1 LWRARKVLFVFA
13 LLIFFAI
20 AGAAFLLSRVSLPPA
35 APQAQTTF
43 LYDAKG
49 KQLAALDAGENRVL
63 VSLHQ
68 VPQVAVDAI
77 LSTEDHDYYK
87 HGAVDPLG
95 IIRATISD
103 IRGHGNLQGASTITQ
118 QYVKTVY
125 LGSKRTFSRKLTEA
139 FLAIKLQRQLSK
151 DQILERYLNTIYFGR
166 GAYGIQAASQAYFGE
181 DVSKLGLPEASFL
194 AGLIRSPETDDPY
207 RGYAPTATARRLLT
221 LKAMVRD
228 HKISEAQLQEVEL
241 VPITTTVRPPGAT
254 ALQVT
259 DSEHGT
265 QYFVDDVRAQLI
277 RHYGQDRVLSG
288 GLRVTTTLDST
299 MQDQAWEAI
308 YGGATGLQPYQAN
321 PEPAG
326 AGVAIDDKGQVKALV
341 GGKDYNQS
349 QVDLALGADGG
360 GTGRQPG
367 STFKPFLLAETL
379 KEGYTV
385 QSKFPGPPKIVVK
398 AGGAGGKDYEVDNFN
413 DENAGEN
420 VSLIDATADSVNTV
434 YAQLEMAIGPQHLVD
449 MATQLGINPTE
460 VAPNASLVLG
470 TAQVSVLEMAA
481 AYNTFADG
489 GTYISPRIITKVTTA
504 DGTVLPWADPAP
516 RQVLTKAQADV
527 VTYCLQQVVLRG
539 TGTAAGIPRQAIAGK
554 TGTTTNY
561 TDAWFI
567 GYTPHLTA
575 AVWIGYPSGS
585 RPMVNGLVRGI
596 QPGVAGGSIPAQ
608 IFSRFMSH
616 AVDDGAYR
624 GSFDTVRQLT
634 GNIVPVPT
642 DIGYP
647 VGTGATTTVPA
658 TTTTIAGA
666 TTTTSPKTTT
676 TVPGSKSTTTLPRTT
691 TVPTLPTTTVPRSPP
706 TA

>member
-1 LWRARKVLFVFA
+1 MGDGPQG
-13 LLIFFAI
+13 LLRLRPADLLRHR
-20 AGAAFLLSRVSLPPA
+20 GRRRPSLLSRVPLPPA
-35 APQAQTTF
+35 AIQTQTTF
-43 LYDAKG
+43 LYDANG
-49 KQLAALDAGENRVL
+49 KQLAALDSGQNRVL

-68 VPQVAVDAI
+68 VPQVAIDAI

-151 DQILERYLNTIYFGR
+151 DQILERYLNTSYFGR

-207 RGYAPTATARRLLT
+207 RGYAPTAVARRLLT

-228 HKISEAQLQEVEL
+228 HKITEAQLQEVER
-241 VPITTTVRPPGAT
+241 VPITTTVRGLPAPPPLGT
-254 ALQVT
+254 VT

-265 QYFVDDVRAQLI
+265 QYFVDYVRAQLI

-326 AGVAIDDKGQVKALV
+326 ASVAIDDKGQVKALV

-385 QSKFPGPPKIVVK
+385 QSKFPGTAEDRRSK
-398 AGGAGGKDYEVDNFN
+398 AGEPAARTTRSTTSTTRTPGRTSAWSTPPPIPSTPSTPSSRWRSAHTAPRRHGHPARDQPDRGGAERA
-413 DENAGEN
+413 AGARHRPRCR
-420 VSLIDATADSVNTV
+420 SSRWPPPTTPSPTA
-434 YAQLEMAIGPQHLVD
+434 
-449 MATQLGINPTE
+449 
-460 VAPNASLVLG
+460 ASTSRPG
-470 TAQVSVLEMAA
+470 S
-481 AYNTFADG
+481 
-489 GTYISPRIITKVTTA
+489 SPR
-504 DGTVLPWADPAP
+504 
-516 RQVLTKAQADV
+516 
-527 VTYCLQQVVLRG
+527 
-539 TGTAAGIPRQAIAGK
+539 
-554 TGTTTNY
+554 
-561 TDAWFI
+561 
-567 GYTPHLTA
+567 
-575 AVWIGYPSGS
+575 S
-585 RPMVNGLVRGI
+585 R
-596 QPGVAGGSIPAQ
+596 
-608 IFSRFMSH
+608 
-616 AVDDGAYR
+616 
-624 GSFDTVRQLT
+624 
-634 GNIVPVPT
+634 
-642 DIGYP
+642 
-647 VGTGATTTVPA
+647 
-658 TTTTIAGA
+658 
-666 TTTTSPKTTT
+666 
-676 TVPGSKSTTTLPRTT
+676 
-691 TVPTLPTTTVPRSPP
+691 PP
-706 TA
+706 TARCCRGAIRPPARS

>member
-1 LWRARKVLFVFA
+1 VLFVFA
-13 LLIFFAI
+13 LLIFFGI
-20 AGAAFLLSRVSLPPA
+20 AGATYLLSRVSLPRA

-43 LYDAKG
+43 LYDASG
-49 KQLAALDAGENRVL
+49 KQLAALDSGQNRVL
-63 VSLHQ
+63 VSLKA
-68 VPQVAVDAI
+68 VPQVAIDAV

-95 IIRATISD
+95 IIRAAISD

-118 QYVKTVY
+118 QYVKMVY
-125 LGSKRTFSRKLTEA
+125 VGSKRTWSRKITEA
-139 FLAIKLQRQLSK
+139 FLAVKLQRQLTK

-166 GAYGIQAASQAYFGE
+166 GAYGIQAAAQAYFGE
-181 DVSKLGLPEASFL
+181 DVSRLGLPESSYL

-207 RGYAPTATARRLLT
+207 RGYAPTAVSRRLLT

-228 HKISEAQLQEVEL
+228 HKITEAQLQQVTL
-241 VPITTTVRPPGAT
+241 IPITTTVRPPGAT
-254 ALQVT
+254 AFTVA
-259 DSEHGT
+259 DEAHGT
-265 QYFVDDVRAQLI
+265 QYFVNDVRTQLI
-277 RHYGQDRVLSG
+277 RHFGQARVLGG
-288 GLRVTTTLDST
+288 GLRVTTTLDLT
-299 MQDQAWEAI
+299 MQDQAWESV
-308 YGGATGLQPYQAN
+308 YGGATGLQPYRATN

-326 AGVAIDDKGQVKALV
+326 AAVAIDDKGQVKALV
-341 GGKDYNQS
+341 GGQDYKQS

-379 KEGYTV
+379 KEGYSV
-385 QSKFPGPPKIVVK
+385 QSRFPGPPKIVVK
-398 AGGAGGKDYEVDNFN
+398 GGAAGGKDYEVDNFN

-460 VAPNASLVLG
+460 LSPNASLVLG

-489 GTYISPRIITKVTTA
+489 GTYIPPRIITKVTTA
-504 DGTVLPWADPAP
+504 DGKVVPWTDAPP

-527 VTYCLQQVVLRG
+527 ITYCLQQVVLRG
-539 TGTAAGIPRQAIAGK
+539 TGTAAGIARQAIAGK
-554 TGTTTNY
+554 TGTTSNY

-575 AVWIGYPSGS
+575 AVWTGYPSGS
-585 RPMVNGLVRGI
+585 RPMINGLVRGI

-608 IFSRFMSH
+608 IFSRFMAK

-624 GSFDTVRQLT
+624 GTFDTVRQLT
-634 GNIVPVPT
+634 GKLVPVPNG
-642 DIGYP
+642 IGFP
-647 VGTGATTTVPA
+647 VGTGATTTTSTTTPS
-658 TTTTIAGA
+658 TTTTTGSTT
-666 TTTTSPKTTT
+666 TTTTSKTTT
-676 TVPGSKSTTTLPRTT
+676 TVPKPTTTTTTIHRTT
-691 TVPTLPTTTVPRSPP
+691 TTPTTATRSPP
-706 TA
+706 TS